1 MVRRE
6 GAERLYL
13 VVASRRNP
21 GNWVLPKG
29 RVEAGESV
37 EEAALREVREEAGV
51 EAQLGRSV
59 GTIEFHDGRGEVQT
73 AYFLMELRR
82 LVPPAEDR
90 AVRWLRFEEAR
101 ALLTYAESRQIVE
114 AAAAEPTA

>member
-59 GTIEFHDGRGEVQT
+59 GTIEFHDGRGRSRPPISLWSCVVW
-73 AYFLMELRR
+73 FHLRKIGR
-82 LVPPAEDR
+82 
-90 AVRWLRFEEAR
+90 
-101 ALLTYAESRQIVE
+101 YAGCGSRRRE
-114 AAAAEPTA
+114 RG